1 VWCNERRTV
10 GGAVARNGSLDVPL
24 GYSAPRPLG
33 PLRVLRDPRHSA
45 KLMLCL
51 GTIYLVWGS
60 SFLFTKIA
68 VATLPPALF
77 SAVRF
82 LTAGTLLALIAR
94 FWNGNPWP
102 ASVIEWRHVAIAGFF
117 MVFVSNGL
125 NTWAMRYIASNQSAL
140 LNGTS
145 AFWIAG
151 LGVFGRRGHPLTGW
165 TVLGLTVGFAG
176 VALMLIPK
184 GPLSGNSLLAQAGVL
199 VACFS
204 WSLGTLYYRSI
215 DTELSSLMF
224 MALQMFMG
232 GFMLLI
238 VGIANGDAAH
248 FAPTGSGL
256 IALCYL
262 TFFSSCLAYTAY
274 GWLSLNAT
282 PALIGTY
289 GYVNPAI
296 AAFLGW
302 QFLHEHLSGVQ
313 LAGMVIII
321 FGVSMLTLPGGS
333 LTDPKT
339 LAEPKSQ

>member
-1 VWCNERRTV
+1 MRVDSRHT
-10 GGAVARNGSLDVPL
+10 AKVAL
-24 GYSAPRPLG
+24 A
-33 PLRVLRDPRHSA
+33 
-45 KLMLCL
+45 L

-68 VATLPPALF
+68 VSVLPPALF
-77 SAVRF
+77 SGIRF
-82 LTAGTLLALIAR
+82 VAAGVVLALIAR
-94 FWNGNPWP
+94 FWRGAAMPQR
-102 ASVIEWRHVAIAGFF
+102 AIEWRHVMVVGFF

-125 NTWAMRYIASNQSAL
+125 NTWAMRYLQSNQAAL

-151 LGVFGRRGHPLTGW
+151 LGVFGKRGHPLTAWAICG
-165 TVLGLTVGFAG
+165 LGIGFLGTAMM
-176 VALMLIPK
+176 LMSHEAI
-184 GPLSGNSLLAQAGVL
+184 SSQSLLAQGAVL
-199 VACFS
+199 TGCLS

-224 MALQMFMG
+224 MAMQMLMG
-232 GFMLLI
+232 GLLLLG
-238 VGIANGDAAH
+238 VGIVHGDAAVWTPN
-248 FAPTGSGL
+248 APGL
-256 IALCYL
+256 VALFYL
-262 TFFSSCLAYTAY
+262 TFCSSCLAYTAY
-274 GWLSLNAT
+274 GWLSLNGA

-302 QFLHEHLSGVQ
+302 RFLHEHLSGVQ

-321 FGVSMLTLPGGS
+321 LGVSMLTLPGGS

-339 LAEPKSQ
+339 LPEPKTQ